1 MNKIETIKIDIL
13 NPKAKA
19 LLKDLA
25 NLDLIRIRKEPSGSE
40 FSELL
45 NKFRSKA
52 DKAPSLEEITQE
64 VEAVRKSRY
73 EKIEG

>member
-1 MNKIETIKIDIL
+1 METIRIDIL

-25 NLDLIRIRKEPSGSE
+25 NLELIRIRKEKPNKD

-45 NKFRSKA
+45 KKFRSNA
-52 DKAPSLEEITQE
+52 DKVPSLEEIALE
-64 VEAVRKSRY
+64 VEAVRKARY
-73 EKIEG
+73 EK